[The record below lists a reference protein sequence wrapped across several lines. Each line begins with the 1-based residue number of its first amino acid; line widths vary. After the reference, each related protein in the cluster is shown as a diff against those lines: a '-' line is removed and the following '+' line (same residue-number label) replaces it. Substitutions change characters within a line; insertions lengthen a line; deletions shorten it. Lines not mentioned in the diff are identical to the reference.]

1 MVARPR
7 TSGGSRSGLGQ
18 RESIGNPFNLTLGR
32 RPSSTAATRRGFK
45 GASARV
51 MPAQPRPEAEEPA
64 TVKQPNA
71 LGFTAW
77 FEERIIEYDA
87 KSRPFNITRFRKC
100 IITYYPEDASLG
112 VQEPKIRNSGYM
124 GGKYLKRSKC
134 KHESG
139 RSFTPGD
146 FIVGQELNVYGQIFT
161 IADADTT
168 TRRNYRN
175 IYGVTQ
181 SAAVE
186 IPDDGF
192 AQERALKGIP
202 KPKHVKKEKKVDIM
216 AGLPPG
222 THDVLRFFCAYQD
235 DRTSGDADRRYV
247 LHFFLRDNTVEV
259 KEKKTDG
266 VMPFPN
272 LLNRSKLPKD
282 TFFNP
287 NTPLYDANQP
297 KQVHWSDLRC
307 GNTIMVWGRSMLLMS
322 CDRTTELF
330 YMRKGITQTP
340 MQLEE
345 DNGPKYPKT
354 LPPYNGVGAENDLYS
369 MGLSLQPKVIKSSTE
384 EYKRWQ
390 MADNKVARYEMEFA
404 HAGLSALD
412 KQRRFVTNYDLGT
425 GTIMVFEP
433 PIPNSGLSAGVFLG
447 RQRYKKYV
455 PDQREG
461 KGMKNHGSVLSRL
474 LKPADFYD
482 GAIVPFEHP
491 TTGRLLQTFR
501 VLGADGFTRRIEAEK
516 KQSAG
521 GHLQVVEQLLAE
533 RLCAA
538 RVQVRE
544 VLGANDST
552 GRGLPAEEFK
562 AIMRELERQAQQGSH
577 SVSENVLDDDVL
589 DQICWQYCDPDEK
602 GLVRY
607 NDFVDALVLSAPM
620 PNVPKMSACGV
631 AGSAAVAAAGKNL
644 EKQLIEA
651 LRMQVGNSNCNNGN
665 MRQSFRREDTQRR
678 GTVDEESWFRVLKKH
693 KIFGVIDMADTRQLQ
708 MKYTEVSRI
717 TAGIEY
723 ERLCDKIYE
732 GDFSDYM
739 TKLLMTLPERGDL
752 KAVDR
757 DEYRAAHAGGNR
769 IPTVVECLAKKTHAV
784 RLCEVTGSDVP
795 IDNQL
800 TERLKL
806 CLRSFASAFGRNH
819 RKKKLRRNLMAYD
832 TANAGS
838 CTRVAFEKSVDAI
851 IAAGW
856 CDIDERDL
864 ELMYNYL
871 FPRPWTRLNNNDL
884 LDALCARD
892 VKGVMR
898 MHTQAEAQE
907 EDPRFLFKGY
917 GG

>member
-32 RPSSTAATRRGFK
+32 RPSSAAATRRGFK

-345 DNGPKYPKT
+345 DSGPKYPKT

-577 SVSENVLDDDVL
+577 GVSENVLDDDVL

-693 KIFGVIDMADTRQLQ
+693 KIFGAIDMADTRQLQ

>member
-651 LRMQVGNSNCNNGN
+651 LRMQEGNSNCNNGN